1 MKVIPLA
8 MEGVRFYVNAMDIG
22 TEVGEDG
29 SHRYLGQI
37 CSLNLR
43 ISQSLANTK
52 PDLFFLG
59 GGDYRDSMG
68 LYEVQAHPKV
78 FINS

>member
-52 PDLFFLG
+52 PDLFFFLG
-59 GGDYRDSMG
+59 GGTIVTVWVCMKSKHIQRS
-68 LYEVQAHPKV
+68 L
-78 FINS
+78 

>member
-52 PDLFFLG
+52 PDLFFFWG
-59 GGDYRDSMG
+59 GGLS
-68 LYEVQAHPKV
+68 
-78 FINS
+78 